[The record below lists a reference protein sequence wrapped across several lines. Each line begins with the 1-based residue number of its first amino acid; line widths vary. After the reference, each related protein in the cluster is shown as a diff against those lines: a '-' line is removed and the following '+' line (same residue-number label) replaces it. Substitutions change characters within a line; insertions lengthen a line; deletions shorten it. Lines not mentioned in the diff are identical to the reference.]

1 MNLGLAGRT
10 VLITGASSGIGSALA
25 SGYGREQANVAITY
39 HSDRDGAAQTAKEV
53 IEAGG
58 QAITLP
64 FDLGD
69 LDSVQPLVTAIE
81 DRWGGIDVLAASAV
95 RWPDR
100 SPSGRFENLET
111 ATWQNVLRDNIE
123 GNLSLVQA
131 VLPAMRVRQW
141 GRILFMSTGMAEE
154 GMFGGE
160 TYTTAKAALHGFARS
175 LAWGVGG
182 DGILVNVLS
191 AGLTL
196 TERNHEAIP
205 KAVTDSIASRVPL
218 QALSRP
224 DDLVPIALFLTS
236 EANNSITG
244 EVVREGSSNGRSSHS
259 G

>member
-10 VLITGASSGIGSALA
+10 VLVTGASSGIGAALA
-25 SGYGREQANVAITY
+25 SGYGRENANVAITY
-39 HSDRDGAAQTAKEV
+39 HSDPGGAAQTAKEV

-81 DRWGGIDVLAASAV
+81 DRWGGIDVLAANAV

-100 SPSGRFENLET
+100 SPSGRFEDLKT

-123 GNLSLVQA
+123 GNLALVQA
-131 VLPAMRVRQW
+131 VLPAMRTGQW

-154 GMFGGE
+154 GMFGCE
-160 TYTTAKAALHGFARS
+160 AYTTAKAALHGFARS

-182 DGILVNVLS
+182 DGILVNVMA

-196 TERNHEAIP
+196 TERNLEAIP
-205 KAVTDSIASRVPL
+205 KSVADSIASRVPL
-218 QALSRP
+218 RALSKP
-224 DDLVPIALFLTS
+224 SDLVPIALFLTS

-244 EVVREGSSNGRSSHS
+244 EVVREGSSNGRSSHTV
-259 G
+259 